1 MISNYFKKEKYVL
14 ALLCILLLTSCT
26 KNDGNT
32 KKDVDKTQS
41 GYQKNK
47 SVSEKETI
55 QSSENSNL
63 IDSKHPITEMSEST
77 LDLSVYGL
85 DYDFTADAQPEYK

>member
-14 ALLCILLLTSCT
+14 ALLCILLLTACT

-55 QSSENSNL
+55 QSSENIMILLRMPSQNINEPAL
-63 IDSKHPITEMSEST
+63 PGQKTDII
-77 LDLSVYGL
+77 YGG
-85 DYDFTADAQPEYK
+85 AKKEKII